1 MPHGQK
7 AKTYNRSNIVTNL
20 IKALKMVH
28 VKKRTANMPSYV
40 THLISTANPRGRYY
54 YPAFLTDEKTEDLS
68 KSRLV
73 VGDQ

>member
-1 MPHGQK
+1 
-7 AKTYNRSNIVTNL
+7 
-20 IKALKMVH
+20 MVH